1 MDITIWGPGLWE
13 LIHTVTYNYSTTTMT
28 ETKKKQYINFFTKL
42 GDILPCP
49 HCKEHYVSYLN
60 KYPIQNNIN
69 SYDSITKW
77 VNNLHNIVNS
87 KLKKKVYTLNES
99 KAKYFSN
106 NVLLINHH
114 IIYNF
119 LDNTI
124 TTINSN
130 NIESFKTF
138 FNSLFHIFPCEPCRL
153 KLNIINRTNKLH
165 LINENGAKKWYSNI
179 NIKSLHT

>member
-1 MDITIWGPGLWE
+1 M
-13 LIHTVTYNYSTTTMT
+13 V
-28 ETKKKQYINFFTKL
+28 KQKM
-42 GDILPCP
+42 
-49 HCKEHYVSYLN
+49 
-60 KYPIQNNIN
+60 
-69 SYDSITKW
+69 
-77 VNNLHNIVNS
+77 IVNS

-130 NIESFKTF
+130 NIEFVFANQLKIYFKQNYF
-138 FNSLFHIFPCEPCRL
+138 VFVLELRPIY
-153 KLNIINRTNKLH
+153 LN
-165 LINENGAKKWYSNI
+165 
-179 NIKSLHT
+179 